1 MKIAFDVHG
10 VLDTLPEYRQLLRTM
25 LRDGHTIYIISG
37 QPLDEEM
44 EAFLDKYDL
53 YNKHHEY
60 RSVETYLLEQGVHD
74 YEVTE
79 KGKFWVDEIWDPVKA
94 QICDEEGIDMIFDNS
109 LSYAQTFKKV
119 PTVFSLVID
128 KTRSIKEKRS

>member
-10 VLDTLPEYRQLLRTM
+10 VLDTLPEYRMLLRTM
-25 LRDGHTIYIISG
+25 LRDGHTIYIMSG

-53 YNKHHEY
+53 YDKFHHY
-60 RSVETYLLEQGVHD
+60 RSVETYLLEQGNTD
-74 YEVTE
+74 YEIRD
-79 KGKFWVDEIWDPVKA
+79 GQKFWVDEIWDPVKA
-94 QICDEEGIDMIFDNS
+94 QMCEEEDIDMIFDNS

-119 PTVFSLVID
+119 RTVFSLVID
-128 KTRSIKEKRS
+128 KNRSIKEKRS